1 MRNPGDYVRGLR
13 RHGLSSIRIIA
24 DRTVCYFAAKNLR
37 VTSKAS
43 VAKAATR
50 IYRWPLAQ
58 KFWDSTRLDRL
69 ATSEFELLIT
79 SLLRNKRWQDAVN
92 VAEYAERQGLASLKV
107 ALGRAEALWQ
117 LKEPVAFNQARE
129 DAISKLAN
137 PSQGVI
143 SLIRN
148 ENQVVNIASRLELL
162 LATEPHLA
170 EIRKNAETLKPEGDG
185 NKAFV
190 FWNSGFDSAP
200 GIVKACVSQQRK
212 IYGSSLVELSAQNL
226 GEFIET
232 PKVLNRVAKLW
243 PANFSDALRVGLL
256 AKHGGL
262 WLDATVYTTEQSL
275 DSQAKYL
282 SSEFFVFNYNGPRI
296 ASWFMMSKPG
306 SYQARLLYAA
316 MLDYWS
322 RNRKLKNY
330 FLFHD
335 FFEVLYHLDERFRSE
350 FDNATKLSASPCNE
364 VGRKLLWAPTDLP
377 AFESV
382 LREHP
387 AQKLTYKAGNRDHGA
402 GTLFSHLSSRA

>member
-13 RHGLSSIRIIA
+13 RHGWSSFRIIA
-24 DRTVCYFAAKNLR
+24 DRSICSLAESNLR
-37 VTSKAS
+37 LGSKRS

-58 KFWDSTRLDRL
+58 KFWDSTRIDLL
-69 ATSEFELLIT
+69 SASEYELLVT

-92 VAEYAERQGLASLKV
+92 VADFAEVQGLSGLKV
-107 ALGRAEALWQ
+107 ALAKAEALWQ
-117 LKEPVAFNQARE
+117 LKDQSAFEEARE
-129 DAISKLAN
+129 HAIDKLTN
-137 PSQGVI
+137 PSAAAI

-162 LATEPHLA
+162 LATEAHLDA
-170 EIRKNAETLKPEGDG
+170 IRAKAETLRVEGDG
-185 NKAFV
+185 SKAFV

-200 GIVKACVSQQRK
+200 GIVSTCVAQQRK
-212 IYGSSLVELSAQNL
+212 IYGDRLVQLTAKNL
-226 GEFIET
+226 HEHIDV
-232 PKVLNRVAKLW
+232 PNPLKRVAKLW

-262 WLDATVYTTEQSL
+262 WLDATVYTTENSL
-275 DSQAKYL
+275 EHQGKYL
-282 SSEFFVFNYNGPRI
+282 AGDFFVFNYNGPRI
-296 ASWFMMSKPG
+296 ASWFMLSKPG

-335 FFEVLYHLDERFRSE
+335 FFEVFYHLDENFRHE
-350 FDNATKLSASPCNE
+350 FDRATKLSASPCNL
-364 VGRKLLWAPTDLP
+364 VGRKLLWADADLIALNEALKAQP
-377 AFESV
+377 V
-382 LREHP
+382 
-387 AQKLTYKAGNRDHGA
+387 QKLTYKPGNREHGSN
-402 GTLFSHLSSRA
+402 TLFSQLSRRA